1 MKRKVRVLCLLA
13 GCVAV
18 CCSGCTKHLVIKQD
32 ESLAAAAASTGAEVR
47 KQQEQFVTTAAGLTA
62 KGGVT
67 VPGAAGPKAA
77 SGEAIAFEE
86 LKNSLESI
94 SFNVDS
100 AQLSEESR
108 GSLVRNSE
116 LIQIIGNS
124 NIRVEGNCDERGSDE
139 YNLALGDKRARQAVQ
154 YLVSLGIPTN
164 RLTSVSYGKE
174 KPVDPGHDETS
185 WAKNRRDDFVVLP

>member
-1 MKRKVRVLCLLA
+1 M
-13 GCVAV
+13 
-18 CCSGCTKHLVIKQD
+18 
-32 ESLAAAAASTGAEVR
+32 
-47 KQQEQFVTTAAGLTA
+47 TTAAGLTA